1 MTGKGGYVAEDS
13 VCSRTCW
20 TIYLC
25 SWEIETLALIIFA
38 ILLTAMNTPTPV
50 CKTVHLWVLQG
61 GKEPQTPSSRKETVV
76 KYLRE

>member
-13 VCSRTCW
+13 VRSRTCW

-25 SWEIETLALIIFA
+25 SWEIETLALITFA

-50 CKTVHLWVLQG
+50 CKTVHLWFLQG
-61 GKEPQTPSSRKETVV
+61 GKEPQTPSSRKETV
-76 KYLRE
+76 